1 MQILLRTQ
9 IIFLSHL
16 VFLKGCF
23 FHESYWP
30 SVNKNLSFES
40 FTIRFVS
47 LSMDDTN
54 KWMVRKIKVVMV
66 SLFHLQL
73 FDIFWFYDVVL
84 VQAKTLENKSPVF
97 RKVLMFFIKY
107 LILLWQ

>member
-16 VFLKGCF
+16 VFLKGCV
-23 FHESYWP
+23 FHEAYWP

-40 FTIRFVS
+40 FAIKFVS

-66 SLFHLQL
+66 SLFQLQL
-73 FDIFWFYDVVL
+73 FNIFWFYDVVV

-97 RKVLMFFIKY
+97 RKEIVFFIKY
-107 LILLWQ
+107 LISLW